1 MDGYGAP
8 AAESEQIRD
17 CLNGSF
23 QLSCAGAG
31 TCAHSDADFGQ
42 SFRKVGDR
50 WAPALDDFVELSA
63 GRGGCRSA
71 SQITFEA
78 PEVTW
83 PVGRAASRSALRRIW
98 PARPDLAHGFAS
110 RPHSHHQESTGAQLP
125 PQPVKAGDRP
135 PVAPADTAGADRRP
149 WSRPIAGRFQA
160 PQLALFSGI
169 CHSANRRPI

>member
-1 MDGYGAP
+1 MAVSNSVVPGLGLARIQLP
-8 AAESEQIRD
+8 ISGRVSE
-17 CLNGSF
+17 
-23 QLSCAGAG
+23 
-31 TCAHSDADFGQ
+31 
-42 SFRKVGDR
+42 R
-50 WAPALDDFVELSA
+50 WATDGPPRWMISSNCLQVVVDVEA
-63 GRGGCRSA
+63 RPRSP
-71 SQITFEA
+71 SKRRRS
-78 PEVTW
+78 TW